1 MKKFIYIFIAT
12 SMLFLSNVKSAN
24 ANIVFDL
31 TEIVSEVSE
40 IVGKITDA
48 AGKVTNAVNMV
59 KQTAT
64 QGFSK
69 EQLMS
74 LAQKYVGNLASG
86 LIGGLKEKWANRK
99 ADELQQAADQKNK
112 AVLENDIESYQEA
125 SEEDLKAKKKE
136 AEKQLMTVIKQY
148 GVTLAS
154 INIQT
159 PIVKELR
166 KNCETALIMRKSICE
181 KYREKRMKLETD
193 ELLLADLK
201 EKREQ
206 LEGIVKD
213 LVRKLTEIDQQPE
226 VIKLQQRMEDIEKRI
241 EEKKSE
247 IEAKKQAKEE
257 LINEIT
263 EGETEWDSDASSLE
277 DFKVKE
283 EDYKYFLKDYFYN
296 PDAIGDSGDNPFIAH
311 QGARDNVERNR
322 KQLIVNSSA
331 HLMQVTAILRAETT
345 QRRRIIEEY
354 IRTTVEGEGETQSIS
369 SYSATKVEYIRA
381 LLLYAKMQTAKLQY
395 LSAKALIKSDVTKSY
410 NLDNAKNYLDND
422 MSRYLL
428 EQDDIFKIYDGMDKY
443 IDEVKWR

>member
-1 MKKFIYIFIAT
+1 MKKFLYIFITT

-48 AGKVTNAVNMV
+48 AGKVTNTVNMV

-74 LAQKYVGNLASG
+74 LAQRYVGNLASG

-112 AVLENDIESYQEA
+112 VVLENDIESYKES
-125 SEEDLKAKKKE
+125 SEEELDTKKKE
-136 AEKQLMTVIKQY
+136 AEKQKMAVIKQH
-148 GVTLAS
+148 GVTQAR
-154 INIQT
+154 INVLT
-159 PIVKELR
+159 PIVDELR
-166 KNCETALIMRKSICE
+166 KNCETAVIMRNSICE
-181 KYREKRMKLETD
+181 KYRKKRAELETE
-193 ELLLADLK
+193 ELLLADLD
-201 EKREQ
+201 EKRTQ
-206 LEGIVKD
+206 LDGIIKD
-213 LVRKLTEIDQQPE
+213 LGQKLTEIETQPE
-226 VIKLQQRMEDIEKRI
+226 YIKLEKRKEDIEQRI

-257 LINEIT
+257 LINKIK
-263 EGETEWDSDASSLE
+263 GETEWDSSDEDLK

-296 PDAIGDSGDNPFIAH
+296 PDAIGDSDDNKFVAH

-322 KQLIVNSSA
+322 KQLIVNSAA
-331 HLMQVTAILRAETT
+331 HLMQVTAVLRAETT
-345 QRRRIIEEY
+345 QRRRIVEEY
-354 IRTTVEGEGETQSIS
+354 IKTTVKGEGETQSIS

-428 EQDDIFKIYDGMDKY
+428 EQDDISKIYEDMKIEDV
-443 IDEVKWR
+443 EWR